1 MTHEYDHKYFL
12 PLGRISNEHLYGRR
26 RGPALY
32 LVTDQPA
39 GVLGYT
45 IPDQERPGYSVQRT
59 IDDYLQ
65 DPTERHD
72 DHNQR

>member
-1 MTHEYDHKYFL
+1 MPNTKIL
-12 PLGRISNEHLYGRR
+12 ARTS
-26 RGPALY
+26 
-32 LVTDQPA
+32 
-39 GVLGYT
+39 LGYT